1 MNSSPAWFLLELT
14 GSINRTVSSVPAGT
28 VTFGT
33 TGGGAGA
40 LSTRAAAGA
49 GAGVAGADLASGAA
63 GVGCAGVVVASVG
76 ALDEQAAT
84 VNVIVTS
91 TAAIRNKLMI
101 LLLIWKK
108 AVFGYAA

>member
-40 LSTRAAAGA
+40 LSTRAGAGA
-49 GAGVAGADLASGAA
+49 GAGVAGADLASG
-63 GVGCAGVVVASVG
+63 GEVGCAGVVVASVG
-76 ALDEQAAT
+76 GLDEQAAT

-101 LLLIWKK
+101 LLLIWK
-108 AVFGYAA
+108 G